1 MVCGMTLYQI
11 LWYFMIY
18 SVIGWM
24 IEVSYHAITLGKVVN
39 RGFLNGP
46 VCPVYGSGVLMVLFV
61 LFIDGQLFGFETDL
75 QKASTLGL
83 FVVGII
89 FASLIELIAGFAL
102 DRLFHARWWDYR
114 DRKFNLNGYICLE
127 FSIIWGL
134 GIAFV
139 LRVVQPSIEGVV
151 SLIPHIA
158 GIILLVVFYLTF
170 ACDMTLTV
178 LTILKFNKQ
187 LKQMQDLEAAIR
199 HLSDDMSEVIG
210 NGTIKTMEKIED
222 GQKAV
227 EKRSD
232 ELKEVAEKMKEDI
245 RESADAARE
254 EMIESGRR
262 YMHELEDKKD
272 RLKADYE
279 HLKKSLMYHRL
290 FGMGRLMESLA
301 PRGHALYQDM
311 IDKIRRFDMP

>member
-1 MVCGMTLYQI
+1 
-11 LWYFMIY
+11 
-18 SVIGWM
+18 
-24 IEVSYHAITLGKVVN
+24 
-39 RGFLNGP
+39 
-46 VCPVYGSGVLMVLFV
+46 
-61 LFIDGQLFGFETDL
+61 
-75 QKASTLGL
+75 
-83 FVVGII
+83 
-89 FASLIELIAGFAL
+89 
-102 DRLFHARWWDYR
+102 
-114 DRKFNLNGYICLE
+114 
-127 FSIIWGL
+127 
-134 GIAFV
+134 
-139 LRVVQPSIEGVV
+139 
-151 SLIPHIA
+151 
-158 GIILLVVFYLTF
+158 
-170 ACDMTLTV
+170 
-178 LTILKFNKQ
+178 
-187 LKQMQDLEAAIR
+187 MQDLEAAIR

-232 ELKEVAEKMKEDI
+232 ELKEAAEKMKEDI

-272 RLKADYE
+272 RLQADYE

-311 IDKIRRFDMP
+311 IDKIRHFDMP

>member
-1 MVCGMTLYQI
+1 MWHDI
-11 LWYFMIY
+11 
-18 SVIGWM
+18 
-24 IEVSYHAITLGKVVN
+24 VSDI
-39 RGFLNGP
+39 
-46 VCPVYGSGVLMVLFV
+46 MVLYD
-61 LFIDGQLFGFETDL
+61 LFRDRVDDRGELPCDYTGEGCKQRFFEWTCLPGLWFRCFNETDL

-89 FASLIELIAGFAL
+89 FASLIELIAGFML

-232 ELKEVAEKMKEDI
+232 ELKEAAEKMKEDI

-272 RLKADYE
+272 RLQADYE